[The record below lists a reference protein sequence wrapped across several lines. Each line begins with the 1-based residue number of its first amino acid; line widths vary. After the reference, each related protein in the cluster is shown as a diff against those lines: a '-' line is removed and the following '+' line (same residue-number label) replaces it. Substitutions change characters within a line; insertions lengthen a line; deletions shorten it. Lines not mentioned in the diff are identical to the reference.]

1 MEHSTGY
8 VLFMY
13 DAKFTN
19 SGPYTCEVIV
29 DTTFDTLM
37 FTKKLLVIGKNSEF
51 FDILDWKFKASKNGL
66 KAYLAIFYLSLLHS
80 YANERVM
87 INLLRKEEKEINAFF
102 NRISRVE
109 KGMKAFGFGWGNLE
123 RFFMDSFYAFQICLM
138 IIPGSQESTNNTNL
152 VKALQPPAQPG
163 IVIHPLTS
171 VGSSMESR

>member
-51 FDILDWKFKASKNGL
+51 FDILHWKFKASKNGL

-109 KGMKAFGFGWGNLE
+109 KGMKAFGLVGETWRGFLWTGSMHF
-123 RFFMDSFYAFQICLM
+123 RFAWWSSPDHR
-138 IIPGSQESTNNTNL
+138 SQRTIRTWWRHYSHL
-152 VKALQPPAQPG
+152 HSLA
-163 IVIHPLTS
+163 
-171 VGSSMESR
+171 